1 MEKKYKIGVVLSGGG
16 AKGFAQLGLLQ
27 AMEDRGLKPEIITGS
42 SVGSIVGAL
51 YADGYSPKE
60 MLAIFKNDRLFD
72 LVLPKFNTN
81 SLLKTDNLQKK
92 LKNVLRAK
100 TFEDLNIPLIIS
112 TSNITNGEV
121 VYFKSG
127 VLLDKIIASFSIPI
141 LFNPTVIDGEY
152 YVDGGLFDN
161 FPVEQIRKDCQYVIG
176 FHLHPFKRQDKIK
189 SLKQNIKRTFT
200 IIYESHGWKKAKY
213 CDIFIEPKE
222 LNDYS
227 IFDVRKRMALYKLG
241 YEKSAILLDG
251 ASFLYE

>member
-27 AMEDRGLKPEIITGS
+27 AMEERGLKPEIITGS
-42 SVGSIVGAL
+42 SVGAMVGAL

-60 MLAIFKNDRLFD
+60 MLAIFKNDRFFD
-72 LVLPKFNTN
+72 LALPKFNAN

-92 LKNVLRAK
+92 IKNVLRAK

-176 FHLHPFKRQDKIK
+176 FHLHPFKKQDKIK
-189 SLKQNIKRTFT
+189 SLKQNIERTFT
-200 IIYESHGWKKAKY
+200 LVYESHGWKKAKF
-213 CDIFIEPKE
+213 CDVYIEPKE

-227 IFDVRKRMALYKLG
+227 IFDVRKSLALYKLG
-241 YEKSAILLDG
+241 YEKSAALLDD

>member
-1 MEKKYKIGVVLSGGG
+1 MGKKYKIGVVLSGGG

-27 AMEDRGLKPEIITGS
+27 AMEERGLIPEIITGS
-42 SVGSIVGAL
+42 SVGAMVGAL

-60 MLAIFKNDRLFD
+60 MLAIFKNDRFFD
-72 LVLPKFNTN
+72 LAIPKFHAN

-127 VLLDKIIASFSIPI
+127 ILLDKIIASFSIPI

-161 FPVEQIRKDCQYVIG
+161 FPVEQI
-176 FHLHPFKRQDKIK
+176 PKIV
-189 SLKQNIKRTFT
+189 
-200 IIYESHGWKKAKY
+200 
-213 CDIFIEPKE
+213 
-222 LNDYS
+222 S
-227 IFDVRKRMALYKLG
+227 I
-241 YEKSAILLDG
+241 
-251 ASFLYE
+251 